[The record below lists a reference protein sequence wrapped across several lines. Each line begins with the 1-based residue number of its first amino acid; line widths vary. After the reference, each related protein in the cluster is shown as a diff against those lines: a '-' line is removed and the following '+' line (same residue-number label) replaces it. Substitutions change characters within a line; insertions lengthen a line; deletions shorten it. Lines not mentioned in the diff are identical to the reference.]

1 MKSIMIPIPCP
12 VCGRKLLATR
22 IRGEAPRVS
31 VVTDDAITERMDTKL
46 KCPRCK
52 TIVGIEK

>member
-1 MKSIMIPIPCP
+1 MKITMIPIPCP
-12 VCGRKLLATR
+12 VCGRKLLSTR
-22 IRGEAPRVS
+22 MRNEAPRVTI
-31 VVTDDAITERMDTKL
+31 VTDDAITERMDTKL